1 MSDEATPTIEQTAV
15 EQPTEAAPAPKPRP
29 AKQPKAKE
37 DAEPDA
43 KPQPD
48 PVMAKLVGYE
58 RELADL
64 RKSLDAE
71 RARVKQFERA
81 SKKDRV
87 LSALIDE
94 FPGIPRNEIR
104 GAALVAAEDG
114 MVDLYDDDHEDVIAK
129 LKEALRPKSKKPA
142 SAASPAASLGG
153 TPGSAGKPPV
163 AARKFLI

>member
-1 MSDEATPTIEQTAV
+1 MNDVTPTIDQAPAV
-15 EQPTEAAPAPKPRP
+15 TPQSEADAPAPKPRP
-29 AKQPKAKE
+29 AKPKAKAE
-37 DAEPDA
+37 DVE
-43 KPQPD
+43 PQPD
-48 PVMAKLVGYE
+48 PIVSKLMGYE

-64 RKSLDAE
+64 RKSLDSE
-71 RARVKQFERA
+71 RARVKAFERA